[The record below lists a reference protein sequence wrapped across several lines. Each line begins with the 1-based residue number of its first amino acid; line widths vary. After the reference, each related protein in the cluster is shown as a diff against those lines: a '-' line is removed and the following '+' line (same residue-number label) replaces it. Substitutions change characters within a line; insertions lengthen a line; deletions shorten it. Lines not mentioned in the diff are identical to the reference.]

1 MTDLKGNQEGPS
13 SILTALHGQSVV
25 IRDLNA
31 IFDGWPREV
40 NQDIDRLRRDVDEW
54 LERYVLV
61 SKF

>member
-13 SILTALHGQSVV
+13 SILTTLHGQSVV
-25 IRDLNA
+25 IGDLNA

-40 NQDIDRLRRDVDEW
+40 NQYIDRLRRDVDEW